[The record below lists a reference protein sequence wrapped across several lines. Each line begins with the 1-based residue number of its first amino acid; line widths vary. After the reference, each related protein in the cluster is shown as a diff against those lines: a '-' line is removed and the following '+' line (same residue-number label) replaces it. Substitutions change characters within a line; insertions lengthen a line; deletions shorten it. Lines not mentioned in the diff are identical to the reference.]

1 MRGKGERSKGV
12 IMELGLRSRKGRL
25 IWTITRET
33 GRNGSVGEK
42 PAQAEL
48 VKYGTCCLHI

>member
-48 VKYGTCCLHI
+48 AKYGTCCLYI